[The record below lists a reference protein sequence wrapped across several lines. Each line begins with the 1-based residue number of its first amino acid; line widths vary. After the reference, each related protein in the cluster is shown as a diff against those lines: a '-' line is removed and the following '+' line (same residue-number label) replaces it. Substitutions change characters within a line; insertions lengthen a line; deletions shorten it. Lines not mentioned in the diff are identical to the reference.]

1 MPNPGF
7 IDALPELEDRDAA
20 LDLLQQLVV
29 RRVLITRR
37 MADGLVETLAAEER
51 RDALRTIA
59 AAVKLAPAAPFPTA
73 CPFAILWG
81 VSDSIVPPPDLPP
94 RSLRLLRD
102 VGHMPQVEAASEVVE
117 AIREHFEG
125 PLPQQVRRGH
135 HLDLPPAWS

>member
-1 MPNPGF
+1 MPDPRF
-7 IDALPELEDRDAA
+7 IDALPELEDGDAA

-29 RRVLITRR
+29 RRVLVTRR

-59 AAVKLAPAAPFPTA
+59 AAVKLAPAAPFPPA
-73 CPFAILWG
+73 CPFDILWG